1 MILKRREAC
10 LSLIEQADWI
20 SEESPESA
28 DRFLDAAAAS
38 FSFLEKNPEIGRVYE
53 ARDARLADIRV
64 WRISGFEKHLIFY
77 RPCPEGVEILDVIH
91 GARDIEALV
100 FGSLREEIQEG
111 LDSGPAEPLD
121 MEGVKTEARTRLSK
135 DK

>member
-1 MILKRREAC
+1 MP
-10 LSLIEQADWI
+10 
-20 SEESPESA
+20 ESPETA

-38 FSFLEKNPEIGRVYE
+38 FSLLEKNPEIGRVYE
-53 ARDARLADIRV
+53 ARDARLADVRV

-77 RPCPEGVEILDVIH
+77 RPRPEGVEILDVIH

-111 LDSGPAEPLD
+111 LDSGPVEPLD
-121 MEGVKTEARTRLSK
+121 MEAVKTEARKRLPK